1 MNDIRMY
8 TIKCN
13 MCKLCVGEYTGVQL
27 IEFRFSSDVWK
38 VHETDRATSEPADGE
53 EYDKDS
59 LYMTLFSSLHSC
71 TSQVPSVNEAEVGLA
86 CETKIL
92 LPSLIACSIQA
103 VGKWSKTRGGKGLG
117 TRIDL
122 L

>member
-8 TIKCN
+8 MMKCN

-38 VHETDRATSEPADGE
+38 VHETDHATSEPADEE

-59 LYMTLFSSLHSC
+59 LYMTLFSSLHQLHKPGPFC
-71 TSQVPSVNEAEVGLA
+71 
-86 CETKIL
+86 
-92 LPSLIACSIQA
+92 
-103 VGKWSKTRGGKGLG
+103 KWSRSGSGLWDKDF
-117 TRIDL
+117 TLIFDRL
-122 L
+122 QYTSCR